1 MTVGLRDWSAVRRDL
16 SNVSSVK
23 SDVVSLRRMPLCNR
37 VSNSVEVTFPC
48 LHHPPPPSPP
58 LVLKSA
64 DGRAG
69 EIGLCANQS
78 ILVVETCGTF
88 DFPGSAGGVWRP
100 RRVVG
105 FADLVIKIL
114 G

>member
-1 MTVGLRDWSAVRRDL
+1 MIGVPCAEI

-48 LHHPPPPSPP
+48 LHHPPPSPP
-58 LVLKSA
+58 PVLKSA

-69 EIGLCANQS
+69 DIGLCANQS

-88 DFPGSAGGVWRP
+88 DFPGSAGGSLETAEGCRFC
-100 RRVVG
+100 G
-105 FADLVIKIL
+105 FSN
-114 G
+114 